1 LQAART
7 LAKGRRLAVKAKAAQ
22 YASVDNGALAFRDLS
37 AGVYRPVTTSEG
49 NMDDDQSF
57 STVRIFFE
65 KLKSYLDPKSNTGAV
80 EVTHKFI
87 AVYKL
92 IKADWKN

>member
-1 LQAART
+1 
-7 LAKGRRLAVKAKAAQ
+7 
-22 YASVDNGALAFRDLS
+22 
-37 AGVYRPVTTSEG
+37 
-49 NMDDDQSF
+49 MDDDQSF